1 MRSENENAA
10 GLVKEEVRSEK
21 REARWEVSEAARLL
35 GRRGAGVPKRFSAAE
50 RERRR
55 RRLAAARLRRWRK
68 SEW

>member
-1 MRSENENAA
+1 MKSAN
-10 GLVKEEVRSEK
+10 S
-21 REARWEVSEAARLL
+21 EARKEVSAAARLL